1 MFAKLKKGTRIRV
14 DKTIYKVDKTRYEC
28 LFNPLKVRLGQEME
42 SRKARKG
49 HLKWTESRNGNGKG
63 GRKRGKRGKRLKMGR
78 GVNIFLSA
86 FAFGCKKLYLC
97 ISKGSTR
104 VFPFFRFRPA
114 GGLIRPKRAFERA
127 VPDLQKRLFEL
138 LTTAL

>member
-1 MFAKLKKGTRIRV
+1 MFAKLKKGTRIQV

-63 GRKRGKRGKRLKMGR
+63 GRKRGKRAK
-78 GVNIFLSA
+78 
-86 FAFGCKKLYLC
+86 
-97 ISKGSTR
+97 
-104 VFPFFRFRPA
+104 
-114 GGLIRPKRAFERA
+114 
-127 VPDLQKRLFEL
+127 D
-138 LTTAL
+138 